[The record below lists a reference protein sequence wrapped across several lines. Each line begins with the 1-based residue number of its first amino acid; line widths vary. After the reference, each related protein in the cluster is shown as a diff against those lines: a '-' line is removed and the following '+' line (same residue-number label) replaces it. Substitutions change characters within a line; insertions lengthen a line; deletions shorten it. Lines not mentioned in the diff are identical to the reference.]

1 MVEQTKK
8 AHDKGYCTQHTPEKS
23 CVKTAEECVVGALRQ
38 QRRRRLQSEIYST
51 TVYVAARRLT
61 GAVRTHM
68 EVAARRDGG
77 PKTQRQTRKR
87 GEGKGRSLADKIKVL
102 SKDS

>member
-1 MVEQTKK
+1 
-8 AHDKGYCTQHTPEKS
+8 
-23 CVKTAEECVVGALRQ
+23 
-38 QRRRRLQSEIYST
+38 
-51 TVYVAARRLT
+51 
-61 GAVRTHM
+61 M